1 MKLSAPKQ
9 SQITWVWTSDAQP
22 RVAQYREPHEFLLAI
37 IVTWRYQEK
46 PPKNNY
52 EDIKLKSA

>member
-1 MKLSAPKQ
+1 MLLVWINLSML
-9 SQITWVWTSDAQP
+9 DNDGQP
-22 RVAQYREPHEFLLAI
+22 RIAQYREPHEFLLAI
-37 IVTWRYQEK
+37 IVTWRYPEK